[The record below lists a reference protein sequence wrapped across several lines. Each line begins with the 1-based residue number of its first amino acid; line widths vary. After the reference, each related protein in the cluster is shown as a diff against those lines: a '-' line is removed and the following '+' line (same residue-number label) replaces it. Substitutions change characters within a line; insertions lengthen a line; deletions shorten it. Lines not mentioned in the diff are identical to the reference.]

1 VAVLDPLAIDTP
13 ALRKARGAF
22 FTPPAVADFIA
33 RWAIRNPADRILE
46 PSCGEASFLLSAARR
61 LRELSAQT
69 LTVEQLHGVELHE
82 ASAAQAETLLAG
94 VGARAAIRLGDFFAV
109 VPSAEYDAV
118 IGNPPYVRYQQF
130 TGAARLAAREAA
142 IKHNVRLSGLSSS
155 WAAFV
160 VHAVD
165 QLAVGGRLGLVL
177 PAELLSVNYA
187 SEVRRFLLRTFGSVR
202 LVVFEEL
209 VFPDALEE
217 VVLLLAE
224 GKGPT
229 DHVELYQARNA
240 ADLADNESHVWIKSP
255 ANEAKWTSALLDT
268 GVYDAYRTLTG
279 SDAFCRLADWGRTYL
294 GAVTGNNRWFTLTA
308 KEAADLGLTARELR
322 RISPPGSRH
331 LRGLTFSPHAW
342 QELRDNHCK
351 TYLFYPGDRPS
362 PSAQRRIE
370 EGQREGVDQAYK
382 CRVRDPWW
390 QVPLVCTP
398 DLLLTYMNHDT
409 PRLTENRANV
419 HHLNSVHG
427 VALNDDCRELGRALL
442 PLAALNSVTLLGA
455 EMVGRSYG
463 GGMLKVEP
471 READQLP
478 LPAPS
483 LVAAAADKLRAVQPQ
498 LTQALRGGDLL
509 AATRQVDRVLLRGHT
524 AATRRDLQT
533 LREGRQALF
542 QRRATRGKSSRGKD

>member
-1 VAVLDPLAIDTP
+1 MADPLAIDTP

-22 FTPPAVADFIA
+22 FTPPAVADFIT
-33 RWAIRNPADRILE
+33 RWAIRNSADRILE
-46 PSCGEASFLLSAARR
+46 PSCGEARFLLSAAHR
-61 LRELSAQT
+61 LHGFGAQT
-69 LTVEQLHGVELHE
+69 ITAEQLHGVELHE
-82 ASAAQAETLLAG
+82 ASAAQAEALLAG
-94 VGARAAIRLGDFFAV
+94 VGVRATIHVGDFFAV
-109 VPSAEYDAV
+109 TSAKYDAV

-130 TGAARLAAREAA
+130 TGAARVAAREAA

-187 SEVRRFLLRTFGSVR
+187 AEIRRFLLRTFGSVR

-217 VVLLLAE
+217 VVVLLAE
-224 GKGPT
+224 GSGPT
-229 DHVELYQARNA
+229 GHFELYQARNA
-240 ADLADNESHVWIKSP
+240 TDLADNERHTWVKSP
-255 ANEAKWTSALLDT
+255 ASEAKWTSALLDT
-268 GVYDAYRTLTG
+268 GVYDVYRTLTG
-279 SDAFCRLADWGRTYL
+279 SDGFWQLKDWGRTYL
-294 GAVTGNNRWFTLTA
+294 GAVTGNNRWFTMTA
-308 KEAADLGLTARELR
+308 KDAADLGLTAGELR
-322 RISPPGSRH
+322 CISPPGSRH
-331 LRGLTFSPHAW
+331 LRGLTFTSQAW
-342 QELRDNHCK
+342 QELRNSNRK
-351 TYLFYPGDRPS
+351 AYLFYPSDRPS
-362 PSAQRRIE
+362 PSARRRIE
-370 EGQREGVDQAYK
+370 EGERESVDQAYK
-382 CRVRDPWW
+382 CRVRNPWW
-390 QVPLVCTP
+390 QVPLVCVP

-409 PRLTENRANV
+409 PRLTENRANIY
-419 HHLNSVHG
+419 HLNSVHG
-427 VALNDDCRELGRALL
+427 VALKDDCRELGRDLL

-483 LVAAAADKLRAVQPQ
+483 LVEAAADKLRALRPQ
-498 LTQALRGGDLL
+498 VAQALRSGDLL
-509 AATRQVDRVLLRGHT
+509 AAARQVDHVLLRGH
-524 AATRRDLQT
+524 AAASRSDLRA

-542 QRRATRGKSSRGKD
+542 QRRATRGKSNRGKD